1 MTTYT
6 YGVTIADPDDIIPE
20 RWPALGNGRV
30 EQPLTT
36 EDQLAGAL
44 LTMLANGMKDRLPHW
59 QFCMEVNLLA
69 TGRTPRGVRPHD
81 RFTWDS
87 DEGPH
92 HPCVFVAIACDQVV
106 WHYDDPDA
114 DVQVSATLTDHSR
127 ELSAHHLNGTPVAW
141 TVRP

>member
-6 YGVTIADPDDIIPE
+6 YGVTIADPDGLIAQ
-20 RWPALGNGRV
+20 RWPDLAAGAV
-30 EQPLTT
+30 DPPLTT

-44 LTMLANGMKDRLPHW
+44 LTMLADGMKDRLPHW

-69 TGRTPRGVRPHD
+69 TERTPRGIRQHD
-81 RFTWDS
+81 RFTWDR
-87 DEGPH
+87 DEGPRT
-92 HPCVFVAIACDQVV
+92 PCVFVAIACDQVV

-114 DVQVSATLTDHSR
+114 EAQVSAILTDHSR
-127 ELSAHHLNGTPVAW
+127 ELSARHMDGTPVDW